1 MVTFSIFSKINSVKV
16 IGALFIV
23 QFWAVSPEL
32 AGSKQLLY
40 LLKEISAIQQG
51 DKAVFEQVYEM
62 HHEKLYCYIL
72 KKTSSNYIAE
82 EVVQLA
88 FIKLWNYK
96 HSLSIDIP
104 IEAQIFRIA
113 KTSLIDLLRKNANQR
128 KLADNYKDLVP
139 FEDENVMSALMK
151 KEMGERIS
159 MVIEEMPLIRK
170 KVFKLSREAGLSNK
184 EIAEQL
190 LLTPKNV
197 ENHISKAIRQIKKA
211 LLLFC
216 LFSMVLLLLLLF

>member
-1 MVTFSIFSKINSVKV
+1 MRFKTTC
-16 IGALFIV
+16 
-23 QFWAVSPEL
+23 
-32 AGSKQLLY
+32 Y
-40 LLKEISAIQQG
+40 LLNEIAAIQRG
-51 DKAVFEQVYEM
+51 DETVFEQVYER
-62 HHEKLYCYIL
+62 HHEKLYFYIF

-88 FIKLWNYK
+88 FIKLWNYRQ
-96 HSLSIDIP
+96 SLSTDIP

-128 KLADNYKDLVP
+128 RIIENYKDIVP
-139 FEDENVMSALMK
+139 VEDENVMSALMK

-159 MVIEEMPLIRK
+159 TLIEEMPPVRK
-170 KVFKLSREAGLSNK
+170 KVFKLSREGGLSHK

-190 LLTPKNV
+190 SLTPKNV

-211 LLLFC
+211 LLFFC
-216 LFSMVLLLLLLF
+216 LFSVLSLLIIIFEKNIF